1 MEVLQRRY
9 VKCSDDNNP
18 ADEED
23 VEGNI
28 QEREQTE
35 PETCKRRQVVYGLE
49 DIPPWYATILFG
61 FQVSFKSTFPRNM
74 LLLYTLKSI
83 LFPNF

>member
-9 VKCSDDNNP
+9 VKCSDGYNP
-18 ADEED
+18 ANDEE
-23 VEGNI
+23 VEGNN
-28 QEREQTE
+28 QERKQAE

-61 FQVSFKSTFPRNM
+61 FQVS
-74 LLLYTLKSI
+74 Y
-83 LFPNF
+83 